1 MNHPLP
7 GNPPPTVIDPDYSI
21 HPGVVLSRMLANR
34 GMRQSELAERT
45 GITAKHI
52 NQIVKNSVGVTPDV
66 AVLLDR
72 ALDTPARFW
81 AHIGADWE
89 AHVSEQKVS
98 TRLEDFIAW
107 ASRFDYATL
116 VRHKVIAA
124 GDAPAVRADKLL
136 RFFGVAS
143 PAAFEQ
149 TWMRPRVSFKRSQSY
164 TIDQQNTALWLR
176 LVEVCSQ
183 DVAAQPYKQARLRRA
198 AAQIPSFTTMPFTVG
213 FEAAQAALADA
224 GVALVFVKQVPETR
238 VCAATWWLNDE
249 PAIGITERHRKPD
262 IFWFS
267 LLHEV
272 GHLLYH
278 PRRTTFL
285 DLEGERSEPNEAEEE
300 ANEYAESVLFPGDAQ
315 TRIAQATTRQ
325 ELLFLAAELN
335 LGLPVVAGQHGHLT
349 NDWHVGGKL
358 RSKITDGDIR
368 ELERQCEA
376 TA

>member
-52 NQIVKNSVGVTPDV
+52 NQIVKKSVGVTPDV

-124 GDAPAVRADKLL
+124 RDAPAVRADKLL

-143 PAAFEQ
+143 PTAFEQ

-183 DVAAQPYKQARLRRA
+183 GVAVQPYKQARLRRA
-198 AAQIPSFTTMPFTVG
+198 AAQIPAFTTMPFTVG
-213 FEAAQAALADA
+213 FEAAQAAFADA

-267 LLHEV
+267 VLHEV

-285 DLEGERSEPNEAEEE
+285 DIEGERLEPDEEE

-349 NDWHVGGKL
+349 NKWHVGGKL
-358 RSKITDGDIR
+358 RSKITDEDIR
-368 ELERQCEA
+368 ELERQCQA

>member
-34 GMRQSELAERT
+34 EMRQSELAERT

-143 PAAFEQ
+143 PTAFEQ

-176 LVEVCSQ
+176 LVEVCSR

-267 LLHEV
+267 VLHEV

-285 DLEGERSEPNEAEEE
+285 DLEGERSEPNEAEQE

-315 TRIAQATTRQ
+315 TRIARATTRQ

-358 RSKITDGDIR
+358 RSKITDADIR
-368 ELERQCEA
+368 ELERQCEVRA
-376 TA
+376 